1 VGARFLLSLFR
12 RSFLIIALVAAAA
25 VPVSAQE
32 PPRRPPPAGR
42 FAAGRI
48 LVKFKPGVGGLSA
61 QRTLTAQSL
70 SVAGSVPSLDVL
82 KVSVKPGQELAEVAA
97 LRGDPNVLYAEPDYI
112 ALAQTIPN
120 DPYYASQWGLSKI
133 DAPTAWDLT
142 TGSSAVVIAI
152 VDTGIDLDH
161 EDFSCAGKLTSAR
174 WNFVADNSNPDDD
187 YGHGT
192 HVAGIAAA
200 CSNNGKGVAGVA
212 WGARLMPVKVL
223 DASGSGYYS
232 DVAAGITYAV
242 DHGARIVN
250 LSLGGTSGSTTLATA
265 VQYAHDHGVLVVAA
279 AGNCAQDGPQCNYLD
294 NPIIYPAAYPTV
306 LAVAATNSNDNWA
319 DFSEH
324 QPYVDVAAPGVDIY
338 STYFDGGYTFMNG
351 TSMAAPHVS
360 GLAALLWS
368 LVPSLTVDQVESI
381 IESTADDLVD
391 YPGAPGKD
399 DYFGYGRINAGRA
412 LSSVGLQVSPA
423 QTLILIGDN
432 GGPAPASPMGQVTTL
447 SPEPITWTATI
458 SPSVSWLSL
467 APPASGMVSASSSP
481 PAAFTL
487 VATRPITYGTYTT
500 TVIVTATTSGGGLI
514 GPASIQID
522 IDYLATLYIYHFPLM
537 YKNGRTVP

>member
-1 VGARFLLSLFR
+1 VNARSLLSLLR
-12 RSFLIIALVAAAA
+12 RSFLAIALVAAAA

-32 PPRRPPPAGR
+32 PPRQPPPAGR

-120 DPYYASQWGLSKI
+120 DPYYDIQWGLSKI
-133 DAPTAWDLT
+133 NAPLAWDLT
-142 TGSSAVVIAI
+142 VGGSIIIAI

-161 EDFSCAGKLTSAR
+161 EDFSCAGKLTAAR
-174 WNFVADNSNPDDD
+174 WNFVSDNSNPDDD

-250 LSLGGTSGSTTLATA
+250 LSLGGTSGSTTLANA

-279 AGNCAQDGPQCNYLD
+279 AGNCAQGGPQCNYYV
-294 NPIIYPAAYPTV
+294 NPVIYPAAYPTV
-306 LAVAATNSNDNWA
+306 LAVAATDSDDNWA

-338 STYFDGGYTFMNG
+338 STYFDGDYAFMNG
-351 TSMAAPHVS
+351 TSMATPHVS

-368 LVPSLTVDQVESI
+368 VVPSLTVDQVESTV
-381 IESTADDLVD
+381 ESTADDLVD

-423 QTLILIGDN
+423 QTLILIDDN
-432 GGPAPASPMGQVTTL
+432 GGPSPASPTGQVTTF
-447 SPEPITWTATI
+447 SSEPITWTATI
-458 SPSVSWLSL
+458 SPPVSWLSL

-481 PAAFTL
+481 PAEFTL
-487 VATRPITYGTYTT
+487 VPTRPVTYGTYTT
-500 TVIVTATTSGGGLI
+500 TVIVTATTSAGGLI
-514 GPASIQID
+514 GPATSLVD
-522 IDYLATLYIYHFPLM
+522 INYLGTLYTYQFPFI
-537 YKNGRTVP
+537 YKNYHTVP

>member
-1 VGARFLLSLFR
+1 VGARSLLSLLR
-12 RSFLIIALVAAAA
+12 RSFLIVTLAAAAA
-25 VPVSAQE
+25 VPVSAQG
-32 PPRRPPPAGR
+32 PPRQPPPAGG

-48 LVKFKPGVGGLSA
+48 LVKFKPGVGGPGA
-61 QRTLTAQSL
+61 QRALTAQSL
-70 SVAGSVPSLDVL
+70 SVAGAVPSLDVL
-82 KVSVKPGQELAEVAA
+82 KVSVKPGQELAAVAA
-97 LRGDPNVLYAEPDYI
+97 LRGDPDVLYAEPDYI

-120 DPYYASQWGLSKI
+120 DPYYTTQWGLSKI
-133 DAPTAWDLT
+133 DAPAAWDLT

-161 EDFSCAGKLTSAR
+161 EDFSCAGKLTAAR

-187 YGHGT
+187 NGHGT

-200 CSNNGKGVAGVA
+200 CGNNGKGIAGVA

-223 DASGSGYYS
+223 DSSGSGYYS

-242 DHGARIVN
+242 DHGARVVN
-250 LSLGGTSGSTTLATA
+250 LSLGGISSDNTLASA

-279 AGNCAQDGPQCNYLD
+279 AGNCAQDGYQCSYIY
-294 NPIIYPAAYPTV
+294 NPIMYPAAYSTV
-306 LAVAATNSNDNWA
+306 LAVAATDSNDNWA
-319 DFSEH
+319 SFSEY

-338 STYFDGGYTFMNG
+338 STYNDGDYTFMNG
-351 TSMAAPHVS
+351 TSMATPHVS

-368 LVPSLTVDQVESI
+368 LIPSLTMGQVESI
-381 IESTADDLVD
+381 IESTADDL
-391 YPGAPGKD
+391 GAPGKD

-412 LSSVGLQVSPA
+412 LGSAGLQVSPA
-423 QTLILIGDN
+423 QTLILVGDN

-500 TVIVTATTSGGGLI
+500 TVIVTATTSAGGLI
-514 GPASIQID
+514 GPAISQVD

-537 YKNGRTVP
+537 YKNGHTVP